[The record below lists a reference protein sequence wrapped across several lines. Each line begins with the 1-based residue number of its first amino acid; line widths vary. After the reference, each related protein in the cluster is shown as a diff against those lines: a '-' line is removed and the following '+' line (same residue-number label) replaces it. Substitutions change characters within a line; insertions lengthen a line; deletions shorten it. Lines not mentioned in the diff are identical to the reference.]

1 MDKAYVTLVRH
12 LAETHD
18 SEIISNSSID
28 HASVLIGEM
37 FQRGSGQAQIFTGS
51 LNPALYARD
60 EIVSAIGT
68 YLSNGDSHLRI
79 LIQDASEGKLN
90 AAKFIDKV
98 KDSLGESVLSRIEV
112 KTAGTF
118 AKDQSYHFA
127 TVGATA
133 FRFEPDSSKHEAFA
147 SFGRPD
153 TVKKINT
160 VFESFWDEAIPCG
173 KTDLPAMQG
182 M

>member
-18 SEIISNSSID
+18 AEIISNSSIE

-37 FQRGSGQAQIFTGS
+37 FQRGSGEAQIFTGS
-51 LNPALYARD
+51 LNPALYARE

-68 YLSNGDSHLRI
+68 YLSNSASQLRI
-79 LIQDASEGKLN
+79 LIQDATEGESN
-90 AAKFIDKV
+90 ASIFKEKV

-112 KTAGTF
+112 KTAGSF
-118 AKDQSYHFA
+118 GKDQPYHFT
-127 TVGATA
+127 TVGDTA
-133 FRFEPDSSKHEAFA
+133 FRFEPDRNKHEAFA

-153 TVKKINT
+153 TVKKINK
-160 VFESFWDEAIPCG
+160 VFESFWKEAIPCG
-173 KTDLPAMQG
+173 KTDLPAMQSV
-182 M
+182 